1 MIMNKYL
8 PVAERWFVI
17 LSLIFYSSG
26 PLPLILSG
34 GAGQGIDEDVLT
46 SIDYTLPQSI
56 FFVNYLISLCLLT
69 IRWKKAIFTLSKD
82 RTIWLLMLIA
92 VSSIIWSFNPQLT
105 RPRSIA
111 LVGTSL
117 FGLYLASRYSKREQL
132 KLLGWSFA
140 LIIVMSFG
148 FAIIIPH
155 YGTMDSGIHS
165 GAWRGIYIHKNVLG
179 KIIGIS
185 GIVFVLLTLDTK
197 EKRWLP
203 WAGLILSFCLLLFS
217 KSSSAMINF
226 LTAIG
231 LIPVYST
238 FRWRYSFMVPILIAT
253 VILGG
258 GISFWLN
265 QNSATLLGSIGK
277 DPTLT
282 GRTEMW
288 PYIMEMIWK
297 QPWLG
302 YGYSAFWNDWDS
314 PGAYVWYAAR
324 WTPPNSHNGF
334 LDLWLDFGLV
344 GLIVFSL
351 GFMQTLLR
359 SLRSIR
365 VDKYWAS
372 FWGLIYL
379 TYLMLGNLTESSL
392 IARNDIFWLL
402 YITASFSLAIDSS
415 TTDKMSIQNL

>member
-1 MIMNKYL
+1 MNKYL
-8 PVAERWFVI
+8 QIAERWFVI

-34 GAGQGIDEDVLT
+34 GAGQGIDEETVV
-46 SIDYTLPQSI
+46 SIDYTLPQTI
-56 FFVNYLISLCLLT
+56 FFINYLISLFLLI
-69 IRWKKAIFTLSKD
+69 IRWRKATYTLSKD
-82 RTIWLLMLIA
+82 STIWLLMLIA
-92 VSSIIWSFNPQLT
+92 LISVLWSFNPQLT

-111 LVGTSL
+111 LAGTSL
-117 FGLYLASRYSKREQL
+117 FGLYVASRFSIREQI
-132 KLLGWSFA
+132 KLLGWSCG
-140 LIIVMSFG
+140 IIVGMSFLL
-148 FAIIIPH
+148 AIIIPY
-155 YGTMDSGIHS
+155 YGTMASGIHA
-165 GAWRGIYIHKNVLG
+165 GAWRGIYVHKNVLG
-179 KIIGIS
+179 KIMGLS
-185 GIVFVLLTLDTK
+185 GIVFVLLSMDTK
-197 EKRWLP
+197 QKRWYPLV
-203 WAGLILSFCLLLFS
+203 GLGLSFCLLFLS

-226 LTAIG
+226 LTTIG
-231 LIPVYST
+231 TIPLYNT
-238 FRWRYSFMVPILIAT
+238 LRWRYHFMVPTIIAT

-258 GISFWLN
+258 GLSLWLN
-265 QNSATLLGSIGK
+265 ENSAILLGSIGK

-288 PYIMEMIWK
+288 PFIMEMIWK

-344 GLIVFSL
+344 GLIIFLL
-351 GFMQTLLR
+351 GFLQT
-359 SLRSIR
+359 SLRGLKYIR

-372 FWGLIYL
+372 FWGLLYL

-392 IARNDIFWLL
+392 VARNDIFWLL
-402 YITASFSLAIDSS
+402 YITISFSLAINSS
-415 TTDKMSIQNL
+415 KTDEMSIQKS